1 MDGDA
6 ASRGALALISDIG
19 ALCNE
24 NASVTEI
31 AQAVLTRTCA
41 CAGSCAGYAYLAS
54 EHRAQELRLVASHS
68 RREGTRAPLGAFDR
82 MHSEDGVV
90 GRVHRCGEP
99 LWVSAA
105 ESGGIAGAVLPILMG
120 ETCVGVFEFLFDD
133 APGVAPDLRM
143 AMESIGVQFGRVV
156 ERRRLQSALARASNA
171 EHRRIGRLLH
181 DTVCQD
187 LAGLAFSADH
197 LHRQLRDSDHPASER
212 ARAFAEG
219 ARRALRNTR
228 AALAGIVPEGLEHF
242 GLCEALAQLG
252 QSIETTFGVRTRVR
266 CEARVEGQ
274 HIAMELFYIASEAV
288 ANAARHAK
296 SDRIEIRVLER
307 AEALLL
313 EVEDFGVG
321 IPEGAALRRRYG
333 LSVMRNRALAI
344 GARLSIT
351 SRAGV
356 GTTVRCE
363 VPIHAIDEH
372 RGDPEAKGAAEGVAV
387 GADR

>member
-1 MDGDA
+1 MHEDA

-31 AQAVLTRTCA
+31 AEGVLVRTCA
-41 CAGSCAGYAYLAS
+41 CAGACAGYAYLAS

-68 RREGTRAPLGAFDR
+68 QREGTPAPPGAFDR
-82 MHSEDGVV
+82 MRREEGVV
-90 GRVHRCGEP
+90 GRVLRSGAP
-99 LWVSAA
+99 VWVSASD
-105 ESGGIAGAVLPILMG
+105 SGGIVGAALPILMG
-120 ETCVGVFEFLFDD
+120 DACVGVFEFLFDD
-133 APGVAPDLRM
+133 APHVLADVRM
-143 AMESIGVQFGRVV
+143 AMESIGLQFGRVV

-187 LAGLAFSADH
+187 LAGLALSADR
-197 LHRQLRDSDHPASER
+197 LQRQLRDSDHPASDR

-242 GLCEALAQLG
+242 GLCDALGQLA
-252 QSIETTFGVRTRVR
+252 QSIETTFGVRTIVR
-266 CEARVEGQ
+266 CEARVDGQ
-274 HIAMELFYIASEAV
+274 HIATELFYIASEAV
-288 ANAARHAK
+288 ANAARHSK
-296 SDRIEIRVLER
+296 SDRIEVRVMER
-307 AEALLL
+307 DEALLL
-313 EVEDFGVG
+313 EIEDFGVG

-344 GARLSIT
+344 GAGLSIT
-351 SRAGV
+351 SSAGV

-372 RGDPEAKGAAEGVAV
+372 RGDPEAKGAGEGVAV